1 MSQTTN
7 SQAYRLTNTQTH
19 KLINLQAL
27 KHPTLSTHKHTNL
40 KLISSTQKL
49 TNSKTHQLKNSPT
62 QKLKFL
68 YFILQSPSNFRSV
81 LAKIQVKKQVN
92 SHNFQTFTSSDMSVF
107 KKKPA
112 FCTILPF
119 QFDCNLVIFQV
130 QLPAFSPQK
139 PTF

>member
-1 MSQTTN
+1 MSQNTN
-7 SQAYRLTNTQTH
+7 SQAYQLTNTQTH
-19 KLINLQAL
+19 KL
-27 KHPTLSTHKHTNL
+27 TSLSTHKHTNL

-68 YFILQSPSNFRSV
+68 YFILQNHSKLRSV
-81 LAKIQVKKQVN
+81 LARILVKKQVN
-92 SHNFQTFTSSDMSVF
+92 SHKFQPLTSSGMSVF
-107 KKKPA
+107 KKKPT
-112 FCTILPF
+112 FCSILPF

>member
-1 MSQTTN
+1 MSQNTN
-7 SQAYRLTNTQTH
+7 SQAYQLTNTQTH
-19 KLINLQAL
+19 KL
-27 KHPTLSTHKHTNL
+27 TSLSTHKHTNL

-68 YFILQSPSNFRSV
+68 YFILQSHSKLRSV
-81 LAKIQVKKQVN
+81 LARILVKKQVN
-92 SHNFQTFTSSDMSVF
+92 SHKFQPLTSSDMSVF
-107 KKKPA
+107 EKKPA